1 MNTRFNAQRP
11 TPNAQRPSSKTRD
24 LSPAAATDSQTS
36 NVARRILGRWAL
48 GVGRRALN
56 SAIIALVLC
65 AFAFPAAADK
75 QGVVQCANVI
85 YAGNKTSKCFA
96 DAFLTMLQQKTTI
109 VTERRFKP
117 VKLDSS
123 ELFDFP
129 FIVMTGEGDFRL
141 LTAERENLAKHLQ
154 GGGFLLAS
162 AGCSSKEWDDAFRR
176 ELKAMSAG
184 FELKPIPL
192 THPLF
197 RTVFQIEKLD
207 LAKSSGTAS
216 LEGIEVNGRLVC
228 VYSRHGLNDTHN
240 ATGCCCCGGNE
251 IRNSLEVNV
260 NIVAYA
266 LLH

>member
-1 MNTRFNAQRP
+1 VF
-11 TPNAQRPSSKTRD
+11 
-24 LSPAAATDSQTS
+24 
-36 NVARRILGRWAL
+36 
-48 GVGRRALN
+48 
-56 SAIIALVLC
+56 LVL
-65 AFAFPAAADK
+65 FAVHFTHTARAEK
-75 QGVVQCANVI
+75 EGVVQCANVI
-85 YAGNKTSKCFA
+85 YAGNKTSRCFS
-96 DAFLTMLQQKTTI
+96 DAFLTTLQQKTTI

-117 VKLDSS
+117 VKLDSQ

-141 LTAERENLAKHLQ
+141 LHQERTNLAKYLL

-176 ELKAMSAG
+176 ELKSLLPQHPMKAIAMD
-184 FELKPIPL
+184 
-192 THPLF
+192 HPLF

-216 LEGIEVNGRLVC
+216 LEGIDVNGKLVV

-251 IRNSLEVNV
+251 IRNSQEINVNV
-260 NIVAYA
+260 VAYA

>member
-1 MNTRFNAQRP
+1 MN
-11 TPNAQRPSSKTRD
+11 
-24 LSPAAATDSQTS
+24 LY
-36 NVARRILGRWAL
+36 RILTAAVLLGLTCAAL
-48 GVGRRALN
+48 AE
-56 SAIIALVLC
+56 
-65 AFAFPAAADK
+65 K
-75 QGVVQCANVI
+75 EGVVQCANVI

-96 DAFLTMLQQKTTI
+96 DAFLTTLQQKTTI

-117 VKLDSS
+117 VKLDSK
-123 ELFDFP
+123 ELFEFP

-141 LTAERENLAKHLQ
+141 LQTERDNLVKYLK

-162 AGCSSKEWDDAFRR
+162 AGCSSKEWDEAFRR
-176 ELKAMSAG
+176 ELKT
-184 FELKPIPL
+184 LLPQQPIKALPME
-192 THPLF
+192 HALF

-216 LEGIEVNGRLVC
+216 LEGIELNGKLVC

-251 IRNSLEVNV
+251 IRNSLEINV

>member
-1 MNTRFNAQRP
+1 MKRRTFLAAL
-11 TPNAQRPSSKTRD
+11 T
-24 LSPAAATDSQTS
+24 LLPAF
-36 NVARRILGRWAL
+36 
-48 GVGRRALN
+48 RAL
-56 SAIIALVLC
+56 AE
-65 AFAFPAAADK
+65 K
-75 QGVVQCANVI
+75 QGVVQCANAI

-96 DAFLTMLQQKTTI
+96 DAFLTTLQQKTTI
-109 VTERRFKP
+109 ATERRFKP
-117 VKLDSS
+117 VKLDSK

-129 FIVMTGEGDFRL
+129 FVVMTGEGDYRL
-141 LTAERENLAKHLQ
+141 LKNERENLAKYLQ

-176 ELKAMSAG
+176 EMKTLIAGAELKAVAM
-184 FELKPIPL
+184 

-207 LAKSSGTAS
+207 LAKSSGTAT
-216 LEGIEVNGRLVC
+216 LEALEVNGKLVC

>member
-1 MNTRFNAQRP
+1 MKTSSFVTRCLLSVFLALALL
-11 TPNAQRPSSKTRD
+11 TP
-24 LSPAAATDSQTS
+24 L
-36 NVARRILGRWAL
+36 ARAE
-48 GVGRRALN
+48 
-56 SAIIALVLC
+56 
-65 AFAFPAAADK
+65 K
-75 QGVVQCANVI
+75 EGVVQCANVI
-85 YAGNKTSKCFA
+85 YAGNKTSRCFS
-96 DAFLTMLQQKTTI
+96 DAFLNTLQQKTTI

-117 VKLDSS
+117 VKLDSQ

-141 LTAERENLAKHLQ
+141 LQAERENLAKYLK

-162 AGCSSKEWDDAFRR
+162 AGCSSKEWDEAFRR
-176 ELKAMSAG
+176 EMKTLLSGHPIA
-184 FELKPIPL
+184 PIPME
-192 THPLF
+192 HPLF

-216 LEGIEVNGRLVC
+216 IEGIDINGKLVC

-240 ATGCCCCGGNE
+240 SSGCCCCGGNE
-251 IRNSLEVNV
+251 IRNSMEINA

>member
-1 MNTRFNAQRP
+1 MKRRTF
-11 TPNAQRPSSKTRD
+11 
-24 LSPAAATDSQTS
+24 LSTAALAALAPAA
-36 NVARRILGRWAL
+36 
-48 GVGRRALN
+48 
-56 SAIIALVLC
+56 
-65 AFAFPAAADK
+65 FAEK

-117 VKLDSS
+117 VKLDSK

-129 FIVMTGEGDFRL
+129 FIVMTGEGDYRL
-141 LTAERENLAKHLQ
+141 LQAERDNLAKYLK
-154 GGGFLLAS
+154 GGGFLLSS
-162 AGCSSKEWDDAFRR
+162 AGCSSKEWDEAFRR
-176 ELKAMSAG
+176 EMKTLLSGIEMKQ
-184 FELKPIPL
+184 LPL
-192 THPLF
+192 THPVF
-197 RTVFQIEKLD
+197 KTVFQIEKLD

-216 LEGIEVNGRLVC
+216 LEGIEINGKLVC

-240 ATGCCCCGGNE
+240 STGCCCCGGNE
-251 IRNSLEVNV
+251 IRNSLEMNV

>member
-1 MNTRFNAQRP
+1 MN
-11 TPNAQRPSSKTRD
+11 
-24 LSPAAATDSQTS
+24 
-36 NVARRILGRWAL
+36 RRHFLTT
-48 GVGRRALN
+48 
-56 SAIIALVLC
+56 IALSALVS
-65 AFAFPAAADK
+65 AARAEK

-96 DAFLTMLQQKTTI
+96 DAFLTTLQQKTTI

-117 VKLDSS
+117 VKLDAA

-141 LTAERENLAKHLQ
+141 LQPERENLAKYLK

-162 AGCSSKEWDDAFRR
+162 AGCSSKEWDEAFHR
-176 ELKAMSAG
+176 ETKTLLTGHEMKQ
-184 FELKPIPL
+184 IPL
-192 THPLF
+192 THPVF
-197 RTVFQIEKLD
+197 KTVFQIEKLD

-216 LEGIEVNGRLVC
+216 LEGIEINGRLAC
-228 VYSRHGLNDTHN
+228 IYSRHGLNDTHN
-240 ATGCCCCGGNE
+240 APGCFCCGGNE
-251 IRNSLEVNV
+251 IRNSLEMNV

>member
-1 MNTRFNAQRP
+1 MNRRTFLAAI
-11 TPNAQRPSSKTRD
+11 TM
-24 LSPAAATDSQTS
+24 LPASRLLAE
-36 NVARRILGRWAL
+36 
-48 GVGRRALN
+48 
-56 SAIIALVLC
+56 
-65 AFAFPAAADK
+65 K

-96 DAFLTMLQQKTTI
+96 DAFLTTLQQKTTI

-117 VKLDSS
+117 VKLDSK

-129 FIVMTGEGDFRL
+129 FLVMTGEGDFRL
-141 LTAERENLAKHLQ
+141 PKTERDNLSKYLQ

-162 AGCSSKEWDDAFRR
+162 AGCSSKEWDEAFRR
-176 ELKAMSAG
+176 EMKTLISGSELKAVPM
-184 FELKPIPL
+184 K
-192 THPLF
+192 HPLF
-197 RTVFQIEKLD
+197 STVFKIEKLD
-207 LAKSSGTAS
+207 LAKSSGVAT
-216 LEGIEVNGRLVC
+216 LEALEVNGKLVC

-240 ATGCCCCGGNE
+240 STGCCCCGGNE